1 MAQPV
6 TITLCALFLAWLAYL
21 ALGWMIDRRVQ
32 KAMKGYIV
40 TGSITPRNKLGQF
53 TSRRAV

>member
-6 TITLCALFLAWLAYL
+6 TIALIAAFLLWLGYL
-21 ALGWMIDRRVQ
+21 ALGWIIDRRIQ

-40 TGSITPRNKLGQF
+40 TNSITPRNKLGQF
-53 TSRRAV
+53 TSRK